1 MYADGSYQPHRF
13 VHPISAHFR
22 QDNNFK
28 KTKKV
33 DDLIKYNNV
42 SSIKKSNSQINVPF
56 ETSIGSEFLSLF
68 ANNNN

>member
-1 MYADGSYQPHRF
+1 MYADGIHQPRRF
-13 VHPISAHFR
+13 AHPISAHFC

-33 DDLIKYNNV
+33 DDLIKYNV
-42 SSIKKSNSQINVPF
+42 SSIKKSNSQIYVPF

-68 ANNNN
+68 ASSNN